1 MKQDKRTVM
10 SVLWVV
16 IGVVLTAL
24 GIAEKLDPFW
34 SGMGSALLLIGTLQL
49 LRNYRLRQ
57 NSAYREKVETAI
69 TDERNQF
76 IRSKAWAWA
85 GYLFILISAVSV
97 IILKVMGQ
105 ELLSMACAYAVCLML
120 VLYWISYY
128 ILQRKY

>member
-1 MKQDKRTVM
+1 MKQNIRTIM

-49 LRNYRLRQ
+49 LRNYRLRK
-57 NSAYREKVETAI
+57 NSAYREKMETAI
-69 TDERNQF
+69 TDERNNF

>member
-1 MKQDKRTVM
+1 MKQNIRTIM

-16 IGVVLTAL
+16 IGAVLTTL

-49 LRNYRLRQ
+49 LRNYRLRK
-57 NSAYREKVETAI
+57 NSAYREKMETAI
-69 TDERNQF
+69 TDERNHF

-120 VLYWISYY
+120 VLYWVSYY